1 MCFDFLFLCSI
12 YFLGDTVG
20 CGIIYP
26 LHYKRYADLSTDDNS
41 DGMTDVVLS
50 SLLNTNSK
58 SMNFVCSVLNFNN
71 DENESS
77 SDSEVS
83 SCESKNPE
91 ASDYYN
97 ENYVESRKQVE
108 VSYWNFSLQCMPEV
122 IL

>member
-1 MCFDFLFLCSI
+1 M
-12 YFLGDTVG
+12 
-20 CGIIYP
+20 
-26 LHYKRYADLSTDDNS
+26 STDDNS

-83 SCESKNPE
+83 SCESKNHE
-91 ASDYYN
+91 ATDYYN
-97 ENYVESRKQVE
+97 ENFVESRKQVE
-108 VSYWNFSLQCMPEV
+108 VSYWNF
-122 IL
+122 